1 MQFSYAIYRPLETP
15 LHHLNP
21 AAKITLT
28 LSVMIIMLVTT
39 TLAAGIAVLVA
50 VIVLLAASR
59 ASVRLI
65 FPFVRAALALSVV
78 FAISWLVFVH
88 DGRPV
93 FGTWGPTDRAV
104 IAALSAALRVVVMV
118 LASALLLFI
127 TSETELLQGLRRLRV
142 PYVICFTLML
152 SLRLLPSL
160 TEDLATIR
168 QAQMCRGFEL
178 QRGSFIQRA
187 RRSITGI
194 VPLVAIAFRRVET
207 LARALESRAFDLR
220 GIGGRSSYHEDVL
233 HPLDRMILVGS
244 ALIVITFLLVRP

>member
-1 MQFSYAIYRPLETP
+1 MQFSYAIYVPLETP
-15 LHHLNP
+15 LHRLNP
-21 AAKITLT
+21 AAKITLA
-28 LSVMIIMLVTT
+28 LSVMVIMLVTT
-39 TLAAGIAVLVA
+39 TLAAGLVVLAVE
-50 VIVLLAASR
+50 IGLLAFSR

-88 DGRPV
+88 AGRPV
-93 FGTWGPTDRAV
+93 FGTWGPTDKAV
-104 IAALSAALRVVVMV
+104 IAAASAALRVVAMV

-142 PYVICFTLML
+142 PYVACFTLML
-152 SLRLLPSL
+152 SIRLLPSL
-160 TEDLATIR
+160 TEDLSVIR

-178 QRGSFIQRA
+178 QRGSFIRRA

-220 GIGGRSSYHEDVL
+220 GMNRSSYHEDIL
-233 HPLDRMILVGS
+233 RPLDRLILGGS
-244 ALIVITFLLVRP
+244 AVLVTAFLIIRP